1 MTSDNHQ
8 RGGARS
14 PSLPPTPISPRT
26 PMGGH
31 SPYGSPRASPLP
43 SRRSPSP
50 RRFDVGFAA
59 AVSNLVEQAHTIADH
74 DRKKPYGEI
83 LRAQALGCC
92 LGCYADGGA
101 SRTPPPAPAPASSYT
116 SRLWGRFCFF
126 CSPGTGL
133 PLFLI
138 THAAAYSGA
147 VRPSSTL
154 PCLCQRKP
162 RFNFKHWLCQPNT

>member
-83 LRAQALGCC
+83 LRAQALGCLFGMLRRWGC
-92 LGCYADGGA
+92 STDPPGPVPSFFLHLKALGAFLLL
-101 SRTPPPAPAPASSYT
+101 PAVPG
-116 SRLWGRFCFF
+116 LCF
-126 CSPGTGL
+126 
-133 PLFLI
+133 
-138 THAAAYSGA
+138 
-147 VRPSSTL
+147 
-154 PCLCQRKP
+154 LC
-162 RFNFKHWLCQPNT
+162 F